1 MSEQRDARMESG
13 GTPVWFDAVLTPHRS
28 LPLAGFGILMAMLA
42 VVSFAAGM
50 SFVLRGAWPVFGF
63 FGLDVGLVYLAF
75 KLNYRS
81 GRIAEIIRLDEQA
94 LTIARRYPGGEVKSW
109 RLEPYWV
116 QVLLLGPEGRD
127 PVLTLRLHGR
137 DLVIGAFLT
146 VRERREVADALLNAL
161 RRRSTAVA
169 P

>member
-1 MSEQRDARMESG
+1 MNTPPETKPENIAS
-13 GTPVWFDAVLTPHRS
+13 PVWFDAVLTPHRS
-28 LPLAGFGILMAMLA
+28 LPPAGFAILMAVLA

-81 GRIAEIIRLDEQA
+81 GRIAENIRLDGQA
-94 LTIARRYPGGEVKSW
+94 LTVARRYPTGKVKSW
-109 RLEPYWV
+109 TFEPYWV
-116 QVLLLGPEGRD
+116 QILMLGPEGRD
-127 PVLTLRLHGR
+127 PALTVRSHGK

-161 RRRSTAVA
+161 RRRATGVV